1 MKILL
6 ISGIPILPAHEGN
19 RSRILAF
26 SRAVRALGHDLW
38 VVTMPSGISIPN
50 DREAHL
56 AEFGADR
63 FIEIPPENPVRR
75 FLRRFPFRLRRKT
88 GHVLKLPSRFYGT
101 LDGLYEGSWS
111 GPLERLH
118 QQHGF
123 DAAVVEY
130 VFHSGA
136 LAVLPDNVRKIIDTH
151 DSFAD
156 RHKPY
161 IARGLYDY
169 FYSLR
174 PADEARGFRRSDAI
188 IAIQQDEADAFRR
201 QLGDHPDNP
210 EVAVVN
216 HFLDLSA
223 PPVSDHTPCR
233 ALFLASRNPANTISA
248 QSFIA
253 HVLPLILEQI
263 PSFRLVLAGLICE
276 VIDDHPAVI
285 KLGRVERLG
294 DAFEAAPVLVNP
306 MLVGTGINIKIL
318 DAMAAGVPVVST
330 DTGARGLPEEFR
342 SSVMIVPEKDQPAL
356 AARLVT
362 LLRDEELRR
371 ELGAKARSDAV
382 RWNERQYE
390 GLRAALGQS
399 NTQPAAAEPVDAKP
413 TRVAA
418 E

>member
-1 MKILL
+1 MKVLL
-6 ISGIPILPAHEGN
+6 ISGIPIFPAHEGN
-19 RSRILAF
+19 RSRILAL
-26 SRAVRALGHDLW
+26 SRAIRALGHELW

-50 DREAHL
+50 DRDAHR

-63 FIEIPPENPVRR
+63 FIEIQSEHPALR

-88 GHVLKLPSRFYGT
+88 GHVLKLPGRFYGS
-101 LDGLYEGSWS
+101 LDGLYERSWS
-111 GPLERLH
+111 GPLARLQ

-136 LAVLPDNVRKIIDTH
+136 LAVFPDSVRKIIDTH

-161 IARGLYDY
+161 IANGLYDY

-174 PADEARGFRRSDAI
+174 PADEARGFRRADAI
-188 IAIQQDEADAFRR
+188 IAIQQEEADAFQR
-201 QLGDHPDNP
+201 QLGDLSGNP
-210 EVAVVN
+210 EIAVVN
-216 HFLDLSA
+216 HFLDLSS

-253 HVLPLILEQI
+253 HVLPLILEQL
-263 PSFRLVLAGLICE
+263 PRFRLVLAGLICE

-285 KLGRVERLG
+285 KLGRVDRLS

-306 MLVGTGINIKIL
+306 MLIGTGINIKIL

-342 SSVMIVPEKDQPAL
+342 SSVLTVPEKDQPAL

-362 LLRDEELRR
+362 LMQDEALRR
-371 ELGAKARSDAV
+371 ELGAKARKNAV
-382 RWNERQYE
+382 RWNERQHE
-390 GLRAALGQS
+390 ELRLAIGQS
-399 NTQPAAAEPVDAKP
+399 ETDAARIAAE
-413 TRVAA
+413 
-418 E
+418 